1 LFSNEKSSLTYYK
14 GFPIIATDRL
24 KECAMEVLLDV
35 VSVKVGSDYA
45 LFLEFENGE
54 MRIFNKCASMGSDSI
69 DFNLSLLYRALS
81 HI

>member
-54 MRIFNKCASMGSDSI
+54 MRIFNKRVNGVRLD
-69 DFNLSLLYRALS
+69 
-81 HI
+81 